1 MKKTIELLIKKKAII
16 RKINLFSKTNIHVNV
31 FHKYITTQNIYYPKI
46 KEVYKIII
54 LIEKQTNINKG
65 KNPAFLP
72 YTSSCDCLEQFP
84 VRM

>member
-1 MKKTIELLIKKKAII
+1 MIFFLLYILLEKNNRTINK
-16 RKINLFSKTNIHVNV
+16 NV
-31 FHKYITTQNIYYPKI
+31 FYKYITTQNIYYPKI

>member
-1 MKKTIELLIKKKAII
+1 MKKTIEILIKKKAII
-16 RKINLFSKTNIHVNV
+16 RKINLFSKTNINV

>member
-1 MKKTIELLIKKKAII
+1 MKKTIEILIKKKTII
-16 RKINLFSKTNIHVNV
+16 RKINLFSKTNINV

-72 YTSSCDCLEQFP
+72 YTSSCDCLEQFS